1 MSNLIKLTLYPQED
15 CYYCH
20 EMKKKLV
27 EWGYDFREVN
37 VSYDLFAKEFLK
49 NEGHRTVPQ
58 VYWHNTH
65 LNKVPTLELQKRD
78 IEAELDYENYIG
90 GVENWSVSRNE
101 SV

>member
-1 MSNLIKLTLYPQED
+1 MFNSIKLTLYTQDD
-15 CYYCH
+15 CHYCKIL
-20 EMKKKLV
+20 KKKLSD
-27 EWGYDFREVN
+27 WDFDYREIN

-58 VYWHNTH
+58 VYWNNIH

-78 IEAELDYENYIG
+78 IEGELDYENYIG
-90 GVENWSVSRNE
+90 AVENWSVSRNE